1 VNGFDKRP
9 TCVETVIDRL
19 PMTNA
24 KEKAMA
30 KGDFM
35 TRLSAGEVLVSD
47 GAWGTELQ
55 KMGLP
60 SGGCAEEWNV
70 SHPEQV
76 KQLVRN
82 YCEAGADMV
91 LTNSFG
97 GTKFRLMR
105 HGHGDRVK
113 ELNAAAARLSKEVAE
128 DYDRFVVAS
137 VGPTG
142 EFVQPLGLVSENEMY
157 QSFKEQIAALKD
169 GGADAVVVETIFALE
184 EIQLAIKAAKDLDM
198 LCFATM
204 TFDPGAQ
211 GFKTMMGVTVKQAAK
226 ALDEYGADVIGTN
239 CGNGVENMVK
249 IVGEM
254 RAESKKPILVH
265 SNAGLPQLV
274 QGQVTYRESPEI
286 MAAKVKEL
294 IAAGAGII
302 GGCCGTTPDHIRAF
316 RQVVDST
323 QG

>member
-1 VNGFDKRP
+1 MGKRDF
-9 TCVETVIDRL
+9 ISRL
-19 PMTNA
+19 Q
-24 KEKAMA
+24 
-30 KGDFM
+30 
-35 TRLSAGEVLVSD
+35 AGEVLVSD

-55 KMGLP
+55 RMGLP
-60 SGGCAEEWNV
+60 SGGCAEEWNA

-113 ELNAAAARLSKEVAE
+113 ELNAAAARLSKEVAQE
-128 DYDRFVVAS
+128 HDVFVVAS

-142 EFVQPLGLVSENEMY
+142 EFVQPLGLVSEEDMY
-157 QSFKEQIAALKD
+157 AAFKEQIEGLKE

-184 EIQLAIKAAKDLDM
+184 EIRLAVKAAKDLGM
-198 LCFATM
+198 VCFATM

-254 RAESKKPILVH
+254 REETKKPILVH

-294 IAAGAGII
+294 ISGGAGII

-316 RQVVDST
+316 RQVVDSAKS
-323 QG
+323 

>member
-1 VNGFDKRP
+1 
-9 TCVETVIDRL
+9 
-19 PMTNA
+19 MS
-24 KEKAMA
+24 

-35 TRLSAGEVLVSD
+35 KRVQAGEVLVSD

-60 SGGCAEEWNV
+60 SGGCAEEWNA

-76 KQLVRN
+76 KQLVRT
-82 YCEAGADMV
+82 YCKAGADMV

-97 GTKFRLMR
+97 GTRFRLMR
-105 HGHGDRVK
+105 HGHADQVK
-113 ELNAAAARLSKEVAE
+113 DFNASAARLSKEVARE
-128 DYDRFVVAS
+128 FGAFVVAS

-142 EFVQPLGLVSENEMY
+142 EFVQPLGLVSEDEMY
-157 QSFKEQIAALKD
+157 QAFKEQIAALKE

-184 EIQLAIKAAKDLDM
+184 EIRLAIKAAKDLGM
-198 LCFATM
+198 ICFATM

-211 GFKTMMGVTVKQAAK
+211 GFKTMMGVTVRDAARS
-226 ALDEYGADVIGTN
+226 LDAYGADVIGTN

-249 IVGEM
+249 IVSEM

-274 QGQVTYRESPEI
+274 QGQVVYRESPEI

-302 GGCCGTTPDHIRAF
+302 GGCCGTTPEHIKAF
-316 RQVVDST
+316 RQVVDSLK
-323 QG
+323 G